1 MKHYLMVDLGTGN
14 TRVALVSGSGSIL
27 GIRTYTNVYHRD
39 DAYEDAQYFL
49 PREWAPKILQG
60 CRELCAEHPDV
71 VIDAVSSAAARQS
84 FVLLDREG
92 EAFYGLPNI
101 DNRGRAYMDQVP
113 DHREI
118 YRLSGKWATE
128 DFGAAKLLG
137 LRKVYPEMYD
147 KIACVLSLSEWIAWM
162 FTGETVMEYSQACET
177 QLYDIGRRTW
187 SEELCRKYGL
197 ETDILPPLAA
207 AGTVVGPVLPGLRQE
222 LHMAENASFILG
234 GADTQ
239 VALRQTGIGP
249 GDIAVVSGTTSPVV
263 TEMEQLFYDPDQR
276 VWTDAGLGAERY
288 QVEMNPGVTGL
299 NYQRFREN
307 LYADWSYGDL
317 EEAYEK

>member
-14 TRVALVSGSGSIL
+14 TRVALVSGGGSIL

-49 PREWAPKILQG
+49 PQEWAPLILQG

-71 VIDAVSSAAARQS
+71 VIDAVSSAGARQS
-84 FVLLDREG
+84 FVLLDRAG

-101 DNRGRAYMDQVP
+101 DNRGRAYMAQVP
-113 DHREI
+113 DHQEI

-147 KIACVLSLSEWIAWM
+147 KIGCVLSLSEWIAWM

-177 QLYDIGRRTW
+177 QLYDIGRKTW
-187 SEELCRKYGL
+187 IRGALQQVRP
-197 ETDILPPLAA
+197 ETDILRPLAA
-207 AGTVVGPVLPGLRQE
+207 AAP
-222 LHMAENASFILG
+222 
-234 GADTQ
+234 
-239 VALRQTGIGP
+239 
-249 GDIAVVSGTTSPVV
+249 
-263 TEMEQLFYDPDQR
+263 
-276 VWTDAGLGAERY
+276 
-288 QVEMNPGVTGL
+288 
-299 NYQRFREN
+299 
-307 LYADWSYGDL
+307 
-317 EEAYEK
+317 